1 MLTET
6 PAGQFEP
13 GLSESDNRN
22 HCHPQG
28 PIPNDSGSD
37 SRSRIRR
44 LPPKFRLQRVFCLI
58 GPPPRRPARK
68 KENIMSRD
76 LSKVRN
82 IGIAAHIDAGKTT
95 VSERILYYT
104 GKIHKMGEVHEGTA
118 VMDFDEEEQKRGI
131 TINSAATTCPWDRN
145 GERYTINLI
154 DTPGHVDFTAEVERS
169 LRVLDGAVAV
179 FDGKEGVE
187 AQSETVWRQ
196 ATKYNVPRICFVNK
210 MDKLGADFDFSF
222 NSIIERLGAPAVAVQ
237 IPIGQSNTFKGIID
251 LLRGVAIYYKLDDDK
266 DKGKTMVEKP
276 IPPEEQERFEKW
288 KHQLIEKV
296 AETDDALT
304 EKYLNGEEIS
314 DAELRAALRK
324 ATISFKLHPVFTGS
338 ALKYVGVQRLLDGV
352 VDYLPSPMDVPAIK
366 GHDLKDPEK
375 ILERHSNP
383 DEPFSALAF
392 KIVSDQHGDLTYI
405 RVYSGRLEKGSRVL
419 NANRGK
425 RENISRMF
433 QMHAADRIPIDVAEA
448 GDIVACIGIKDA
460 LTGDTLC
467 DQDHPIILERPT
479 FPEPVISMSIEPKT
493 AADKQKLGEA
503 LTTLK
508 REDPTFRANYDD
520 ETGQTIIAGMGEL
533 HLEILGMRLTRD
545 HKVDVIVGKPKV
557 AYKETITKTVHNV
570 RGKHVKQ
577 SGGRGQY
584 GDCSINLEPFDGT
597 GVDADTLKKWN
608 WADGIAFENK
618 IFGGSIPK
626 EYIPSIEYGCRMAAK
641 TGVLASYPLIN
652 AKITLVDGS
661 YHQVDSSQIAFE
673 LAGQLAFRDACSKA
687 GLTLLEPIM
696 KVVVTTPE
704 DFVGNVTGDLNRR
717 RGLIVNSEQRG
728 NTRVVEAEVPLS
740 EMFGY
745 TTELRSMS
753 TGRASSVMEP
763 LKYAPVPTSVRNAIL
778 EEVG

>member
-1 MLTET
+1 M
-6 PAGQFEP
+6 
-13 GLSESDNRN
+13 N
-22 HCHPQG
+22 
-28 PIPNDSGSD
+28 
-37 SRSRIRR
+37 
-44 LPPKFRLQRVFCLI
+44 
-58 GPPPRRPARK
+58 
-68 KENIMSRD
+68 RD
-76 LSKVRN
+76 LTKIRN
-82 IGIAAHIDAGKTT
+82 LGICAHIDAGKTT
-95 VSERILYYT
+95 VSERVLYYT

-118 VMDFDEEEQKRGI
+118 VMDFLEEEQKRGI
-131 TINSAATTCPWDRN
+131 TIQSAATTCPWDRN

-154 DTPGHVDFTAEVERS
+154 DTPGHVDFTVEVERS

-179 FDGKEGVE
+179 FDAKEGVE

-196 ATKYNVPRICFVNK
+196 ATKYNVPRLCFINK
-210 MDKLGADFDFSF
+210 MDKVGADFDFSF
-222 NSIIERLGAPAVAVQ
+222 NSIRERLGAPAVAVQ
-237 IPIGQSNTFKGIID
+237 IPIGQANTFKGIID
-251 LLRGVAIYYKLDDDK
+251 LLRGVAIYYKFDDDK
-266 DKGKTMVEKP
+266 DKGKTQVEKP
-276 IPPEEQERFEKW
+276 IPEDEMERYEKW
-288 KHQLIEKV
+288 RHELIEKV
-296 AETDDALT
+296 AETDDKLA
-304 EKYLNGEEIS
+304 EKYLSGEEIS
-314 DAELRAALRK
+314 EAELRAGLRA
-324 ATISFKLHPVFTGS
+324 ATINFKVHPVFCGS

-352 VDYLPSPMDVPAIK
+352 IDYLPNPLDMPAIK
-366 GHDLKDPEK
+366 GHDMRDPDK
-375 ILERHSNP
+375 VIERHPTP
-383 DEPFSALAF
+383 DDPFCGLAF
-392 KIVSDQHGDLTYI
+392 KIVNDQHGDLTYV

-419 NANRGK
+419 NSNRNK

-433 QMHAADRIPIDVAEA
+433 QMHAQDRNPIDVAES
-448 GDIVACIGIKDA
+448 GDIVACIGVKEA

-467 DQDHPIILERPT
+467 DQDNPIILERPT

-508 REDPTFRANYDD
+508 REDPTFQANYDE

-533 HLEILGMRLTRD
+533 HLEILRNKLTRD
-545 HKVDVIVGKPKV
+545 MKVEVLVGKPKV

-577 SGGRGQY
+577 SGGRGQF
-584 GDCSINLEPFDGT
+584 GDCTINLEPFNGT
-597 GVDADTLKKWN
+597 GLEPDALKKLG

-618 IFGGSIPK
+618 VFGGSIPK
-626 EYIPSIEYGCRMAAK
+626 EFIPSIEYGVRMAAK
-641 TGVLASYPLIN
+641 TGVLANYPLIN

-673 LAGQLAFRDACSKA
+673 LAGQIAFKDACSKA

-704 DFVGNVTGDLNRR
+704 EFVGNVTGDLNRR
-717 RGLIVNSEQRG
+717 RGLIANSEQRG

-763 LKYAPVPTSVRNAIL
+763 MKYAAVPTSVKNAIL
-778 EEVG
+778 EELG

>member
-1 MLTET
+1 M
-6 PAGQFEP
+6 
-13 GLSESDNRN
+13 
-22 HCHPQG
+22 
-28 PIPNDSGSD
+28 
-37 SRSRIRR
+37 
-44 LPPKFRLQRVFCLI
+44 
-58 GPPPRRPARK
+58 PRDMTK
-68 KENIMSRD
+68 I
-76 LSKVRN
+76 RN

-118 VMDFDEEEQKRGI
+118 TMDFDPEEQKRGI

-145 GERYTINLI
+145 GDRYTINLI

-196 ATKYNVPRICFVNK
+196 ATKYNVPRVCFINK
-210 MDKLGADFDFSF
+210 MDKLGADFEFSF

-237 IPIGQSNTFKGIID
+237 IPIGQSSTFQGMID
-251 LLRGVAIYYKLDDDK
+251 LIRGVAIYYNLKDDK
-266 DKGKTMVEKP
+266 DKGKTQVEKP
-276 IPPEEQERFEKW
+276 VPEEEKERYLKW
-288 KHQLIEKV
+288 RHDLIEKV
-296 AETDDALT
+296 SETDDHLM
-304 EKYLNGEEIS
+304 EKYLNGQEPTE
-314 DAELRAALRK
+314 DELRKAIRA
-324 ATISFKLHPVFTGS
+324 ATISFKMHPVFCGS

-352 VDYLPSPMDVPAIK
+352 IDYLPSPMDTPPVI
-366 GHDLKDPEK
+366 GHDVKDPEET
-375 ILERHSNP
+375 IERHSNP
-383 DEPFSALAF
+383 DEPFCGLAF
-392 KIVSDQHGDLTYI
+392 KIVSDQHGDLTYV
-405 RVYSGRLEKGSRVL
+405 RVNSGKLAKGSRVL
-419 NANRGK
+419 NSNRNK

-433 QMHAADRIPIDVAEA
+433 QMHANDRNPIDVAEA
-448 GDIVACIGIKDA
+448 GDIVACIGVRDA

-467 DQDHPIILERPT
+467 DQDHPIILEKPT

-508 REDPTFRANYDD
+508 REDPTFQAHYDE

-533 HLEILGMRLTRD
+533 HLEILRNKLTRD
-545 HKVDVIVGKPKV
+545 MKVEVLVGKPKV
-557 AYKETITKTVHNV
+557 AYKEAVTGRALNI

-584 GDCSINLEPFDGT
+584 GDCTINIEYFAGT
-597 GVDADTLKKWN
+597 GPDGKPLDADVLKKVNWN
-608 WADGIAFENK
+608 AEDKVAFENK

-626 EYIPSIEYGCRMAAK
+626 EFIPSVEYGARMACK

-652 AKITLVDGS
+652 VKITLVDGS

-673 LAGQLAFRDACSKA
+673 LAGQLALREAATKA

-704 DFVGNVTGDLNRR
+704 DFVGNVTGDLNKR
-717 RGLIVNSEQRG
+717 RGIIVNSEQRG

-745 TTELRSMS
+745 TTDLRSMS

-763 LKYAPVPTSVRNAIL
+763 LKYSQVPTNVKNAIL
-778 EEVG
+778 EEIGA